1 MILKEMD
8 ISIARYVVIESMEN
22 YALKKISEKH
32 FERLYKKYY
41 EEQAELESTIKN
53 CREEIDNYNKNKID
67 TNNFLKMIKKYTD
80 IEELTTPM
88 INEFIEKIIVHEAT
102 RGRKGEQRKQEIHV
116 YFNFIGDFKNIEV
129 G

>member
-1 MILKEMD
+1 
-8 ISIARYVVIESMEN
+8 MEN

-53 CREEIDNYNKNKID
+53 CREEIDNHNKNKID

-102 RGRKGEQRKQEIHV
+102 RGRKGEEIHV

>member
-1 MILKEMD
+1 M
-8 ISIARYVVIESMEN
+8 
-22 YALKKISEKH
+22 KI
-32 FERLYKKYY
+32 
-41 EEQAELESTIKN
+41 
-53 CREEIDNYNKNKID
+53 CREEIDNHNKNKID

-88 INEFIEKIIVHEAT
+88 INEFIEKIIAHGAT